1 MKITDYYQGFIF
13 DLDGTLYRGEE
24 LIPGADKVI
33 NHLYELGKS
42 LLFVTNKTTNT
53 LEDYISL
60 LGKNGIETSRNQFIS
75 ATDVIK
81 TYVSKHFNGKRFF
94 AVAEATFIREMESA
108 GLVFSDKPK
117 QIDLVIVSL
126 DRSLTLKKLEIAS
139 HAIEN
144 GARFIAANID
154 DTCPV
159 EGDEIWDAGSTIAA
173 LEKRTHR
180 VLEMHFGKPSQIM
193 IDTIFSKLDFP
204 KEKIILIGDRI
215 ETDIQMANLAGISSV
230 LVKSGIK
237 NDFSIQRHIKPDY
250 IIDSV
255 YDLLT
260 DIPS

>member
-1 MKITDYYQGFIF
+1 MNLTDSYQGFIF

-24 LIPGADKVI
+24 LIPGADVVVNNLLQK
-33 NHLYELGKS
+33 NKS

-53 LEDYISL
+53 LDDYITFLS
-60 LGKNGIETSRNQFIS
+60 KKGIQILQEQFIS
-75 ATDVIK
+75 ATGVIK
-81 TYVSKHFNGKRFF
+81 SYVAKHFSGKRFF
-94 AVAEATFIREMESA
+94 AVAEEPFIHEMESA
-108 GLVFSDKPK
+108 GLVFSDKPN
-117 QIDLVIVSL
+117 QIDVVIVSL

-180 VLEMHFGKPSQIM
+180 KLEMHFGKPSQIM
-193 IDTIFSKLDFP
+193 IDTIFSKLNLP

-215 ETDIQMANLAGISSV
+215 ETDILMANFAGISSA
-230 LVKSGIK
+230 LVRSGVK
-237 NDFSIQRHIKPDY
+237 NDLTLHSHVKPDY
-250 IIDSV
+250 VIDSV
-255 YDLLT
+255 YNLLSE
-260 DIPS
+260 IPA